1 MRRNGFTIIEL
12 MIVIAIVGIFLS
24 IALPPLMRGDIDASR
39 TLSQPEQPPIVQP
52 WQEPSKESCVSGYKV
67 ATVGSNSFQILD
79 ENGNGIKC
87 EVEQ

>member
-1 MRRNGFTIIEL
+1 MNKYSGFTLIEL
-12 MIVIAIVGIFLS
+12 LIVVVFVACIAVAGQ
-24 IALPPLMRGDIDASR
+24 AAIDYATRDGGAQPASAM
-39 TLSQPEQPPIVQP
+39 Q
-52 WQEPSKESCVSGYKV
+52 WQEPSKESCVGGYKV

>member
-1 MRRNGFTIIEL
+1 MNKYSGFTLIEL
-12 MIVIAIVGIFLS
+12 LIVVAFIAC
-24 IALPPLMRGDIDASR
+24 IAVAVQAAIDYVKR
-39 TLSQPEQPPIVQP
+39 TSDGGAQHAPATA
-52 WQEPSKESCVSGYKV
+52 WQEPSKESCVGGYKV

>member
-12 MIVIAIVGIFLS
+12 MIVIAIIGILLS
-24 IALPPLMRGDIDASR
+24 IIAPFVTGDSDRIR
-39 TLSQPEQPPIVQP
+39 ELSQPEQPTIVQP
-52 WQEPSKESCVSGYKV
+52 WQEPSKESCVGGYKV